1 MPRLSK
7 NTLIAFVAATL
18 AGACLHFVYAL
29 APNFVTAVFSP
40 VNESLWEH
48 VKIIFWPVLATAPGI
63 PSPPSG

>member
-40 VNESLWEH
+40 RWGWAWRSLASCRGA
-48 VKIIFWPVLATAPGI
+48 VSSF
-63 PSPPSG
+63 